1 MRCLYK
7 VFGRQQQTC
16 VTLKENKTN
25 QRKYFLS
32 FLLFCVPTSLL
43 VGNSWGLFVVI
54 QSHEL
59 ECLFFFPFGQGI
71 RASPS
76 IMERDVKN

>member
-16 VTLKENKTN
+16 VTLKEKQTN
-25 QRKYFLS
+25 ENISCHFSYFVCPLLCWLEIVGDFLS
-32 FLLFCVPTSLL
+32 SSKVM
-43 VGNSWGLFVVI
+43 NSNV
-54 QSHEL
+54 
-59 ECLFFFPFGQGI
+59 CLFFFPFGQGI